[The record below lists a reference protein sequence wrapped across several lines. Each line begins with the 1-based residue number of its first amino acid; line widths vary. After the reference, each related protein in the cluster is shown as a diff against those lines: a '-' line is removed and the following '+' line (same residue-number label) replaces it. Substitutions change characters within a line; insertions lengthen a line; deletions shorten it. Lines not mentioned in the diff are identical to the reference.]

1 MAAIKIHLSAIVD
14 LQPCLTGN
22 RLKKNPQL
30 FYPSIMKLLV
40 WHQRQM
46 KKRHYYSAATCKV
59 SSFFFIPRWNF
70 TYDHHPWSRK
80 NPPSNEKSGFQWKL
94 PNLSKENGKRRVH
107 VLVLNYKIQ
116 NINLTICIKYHRIIY
131 F

>member
-1 MAAIKIHLSAIVD
+1 MAAIKINLTAIVD

-22 RLKKNPQL
+22 RLKKNSTFLSLNNEITRLTSETNGKAALL
-30 FYPSIMKLLV
+30 FRSCM
-40 WHQRQM
+40 Q
-46 KKRHYYSAATCKV
+46 
-59 SSFFFIPRWNF
+59 SFFIFSIPRWNF
-70 TYDHHPWSRK
+70 TYDHHPWSRE
-80 NPPSNEKSGFQWKL
+80 NPASNEKSGFPWKL

-116 NINLTICIKYHRIIY
+116 DINLTICIKYHRIIY